1 MRLGHDRLAELELVL
16 ALGVEQAPG
25 GADRAFLARLP
36 VLVEGLD
43 DVVVELLALG
53 DGAEGREVA
62 HLLDPAGP
70 RVGAHAAVARPAG
83 LADHDLLVGKARLDL
98 LVDVDDVLLDAGL
111 PVGLAAIEPDRLVLP
126 VGQDVDGDEIDL
138 VGERRVAQ
146 PEFPDIGIGHGL
158 RHALLDLAD
167 VAPQLVGR
175 QVLAQQHLVADDH
188 PLDRVLVLVGMIDQQ
203 VDLLEVFLLVVV
215 EPGAVPDL
223 QPVLAGTLR
232 HRLEILARGIGPHGP
247 HLALQAVQIVV
258 DLVGRREG
266 AGERALAGPVRR
278 ERHALQRRGRP
289 AGDLHRPVGPRPPQ
303 EIERRHGHECEQ
315 RHQSTHGKGF

>member
-25 GADRAFLARLP
+25 CAHGAFLARLP
-36 VLVEGLD
+36 ILVEGLD
-43 DVVVELLALG
+43 DVVVELLPLG
-53 DGAEGREVA
+53 DGAEDREVA
-62 HLLDPAGP
+62 HLLDPPGP

-98 LVDVDDVLLDAGL
+98 LVDVDDVLLDAGRS
-111 PVGLAAIEPDRLVLP
+111 VRFAAIEADRLVLP
-126 VGQDVDGDEIDL
+126 VRQDVDGDEVDL
-138 VGERRVAQ
+138 VGQRRVAQ
-146 PEFPDIGIGHGL
+146 PEFPDIGVGHRL

-188 PLDRVLVLVGMIDQQ
+188 PLDRVLVLVGVIDQQ
-203 VDLLEVFLLVVV
+203 VDLLEVLLLVVV

-223 QPVLAGTLR
+223 QPVLPGALR
-232 HRLEILARGIGPHGP
+232 HGLEILARGIGPDGA
-247 HLALQAVQIVV
+247 HLALQAMEIVI
-258 DLVGRREG
+258 DLVGRREA
-266 AGERALAGPVRR
+266 AGKRTLARPVGR

-289 AGDLHRPVGPRPPQ
+289 AGDFHRPIGPRPPQ
-303 EIERRHGHECEQ
+303 EIERRHDHEREQ
-315 RHQSTHGKGF
+315 RHQSTHGEGF